1 MIRAG
6 ALYIVIIVCLLMAV
20 LTSALVFSSYYHRL
34 QVSVYETDLSLER
47 NLQAASL
54 LLLSGDRPVAPGQ
67 VMEADLFRTG
77 EDSIRLQKDSWGV
90 WQSGAASAFLNGRA
104 RHHSFLLGK
113 KITST
118 DTAAAVLYLSD
129 QNNVLSLAGNT
140 RISGAVYAPRGG
152 IRPAIVSGK
161 PFSGGKLTE
170 GPVYK
175 STPQL
180 PQPEASVTVHLA
192 ALTDSVQI
200 KAHIKPLL
208 VPKLLPYD
216 TLLRS
221 FNEQALACLSPRRI
235 ILQHQSLRG
244 RILVFSAK
252 EIVVERQALLED
264 VILSAP
270 VIRICKGFRG
280 TLQAVATDSLIVE
293 DDVQLEYPS
302 SLVLIRMKD
311 DKELVPVMLVGKRS
325 VVEGS
330 VLSFQKLR
338 SARMTYAL
346 FDEASLLYGQLYV
359 DGFLDMKGRVHGTV
373 VTHKFILRTT
383 TSAYENHLL
392 DVEMNA
398 AERSRSFLYGMF
410 NRGGKNGILKR
421 PAYSN
426 AGIHT
431 TQPNETY

>member
-34 QVSVYETDLSLER
+34 QVSMYETDLRLER

-54 LLLSGDRPVAPGQ
+54 LLLSGDSPVAPGQ
-67 VMEADLFRTG
+67 VMEADLFHAG
-77 EDSIRLQKDSWGV
+77 EDSVRLQKYSWGV
-90 WQSGAASAFLNGRA
+90 WQSAAASAFLNGRA
-104 RHHSFLLGK
+104 RHRSFLIGK
-113 KITST
+113 KIRQG
-118 DTAAAVLYLSD
+118 DTCTAVLYLSD

-140 RISGAVYAPRGG
+140 RISGAVYAPLGG

-161 PFSGGKLTE
+161 PFSGGKLTD

-175 STPQL
+175 SSPQL
-180 PQPEASVTVHLA
+180 PQPDARVTVHLA

-200 KAHIKPLL
+200 KTHIKPFL
-208 VPKLLPYD
+208 VPKLFPHD

-221 FNEQALACLSPRRI
+221 FNEQALACLSPHRI

-270 VIRICKGFRG
+270 VIRIRKGFRG
-280 TLQAVATDSLIVE
+280 TLQAIATDSLIVE
-293 DDVQLEYPS
+293 EDVKLEYPS

-311 DKELVPVMLVGKRS
+311 DKELVPVMLIGKRS

-330 VLSFQKLR
+330 VLSFQKVR
-338 SARMTYAL
+338 SLRMTYVL
-346 FDEASLLYGQLYV
+346 LDEASLLYGQLYV
-359 DGFLDMKGRVHGTV
+359 DGFLDIKGKVQGTV
-373 VTHKFILRTT
+373 VTHKFVLRTT
-383 TSAYENHLL
+383 SSAYENHLL
-392 DVEMNA
+392 DAEMNE
-398 AERSRSFLYGMF
+398 AERSRLFLYGMF
-410 NRGGKNGILKR
+410 NRGEKNGILKR
-421 PAYSN
+421 PTYSN
-426 AGIHT
+426 AVTIT
-431 TQPNETY
+431 SLPDETY